1 MEREIPPMTSVDP
14 LAYATAARLARL
26 SREELI
32 ERLIESEETM
42 HAIRSGDVDA
52 LVVDT
57 PLGDRVFTLESAER
71 PYRTFVE
78 EMQEG
83 VATVSSAGI
92 VLYCNRSFSN
102 MISLPYGRAIG
113 SLVFDFVRSGD
124 REQMN
129 TLLGPSVSQ
138 SRRVELMLQRE
149 GAPPLPVQITTHP
162 LADDKDG
169 VTGLVVTD
177 LSDRYQHEAI
187 VAQRSRELEESNRR
201 MVAFSYSISHDLK
214 APLRA
219 IRGYIDALVEDCGER
234 LDAGGIE
241 YADRIARAADR
252 MDSLIA
258 DLLSYSRLGQVDLA
272 HVPVALVDVVE
283 TAVNELEP
291 TIAETGAVVE
301 RAVPP
306 SLPRVR
312 AHAPS
317 LIQAITN
324 LVGNA
329 LKFVKPGETPHVRI
343 TGEADERCVRL
354 LIQDHGI
361 GIAPEHHERIFGVF
375 ERLHTRGPYAG
386 SGVGLAMVKMAVE
399 RMGGRVGLESAVG
412 SGSRFWIELP
422 ALPR

>member
-1 MEREIPPMTSVDP
+1 MASSLDP
-14 LAYATAARLARL
+14 RLAPQTDPRLHRL
-26 SREELI
+26 SREELM
-32 ERLIESEETM
+32 ERLLESEETM
-42 HAIRSGDVDA
+42 RAIRTGEVDA

-57 PLGDRVFTLESAER
+57 PFGDRVFTLESAER

-78 EMQEG
+78 EMQQG
-83 VATVSSAGI
+83 VASVNPAGV
-92 VLYCNRSFSN
+92 VLYCNRSFSQ
-102 MISLPYGRAIG
+102 MICLPYGKAIG
-113 SLVFDFVRSGD
+113 SVVYDFVAPAD
-124 REQMN
+124 RELVG
-129 TLLGPSVSQ
+129 TLLGASGSEA
-138 SRRVELMLQRE
+138 RRVELMLQPG
-149 GAPPLPVQITTHP
+149 GAPPLAVQITTHP
-162 LADDKDG
+162 LANENDG
-169 VTGLVVTD
+169 VIGLVVTD
-177 LSDRYQHEAI
+177 LTDRHRQEAI

-201 MVAFSYSISHDLK
+201 MIAFSYSISHDLK

-234 LDAGGIE
+234 LDTGGLE

-258 DLLSYSRLGQVDLA
+258 DLLSYSRLGQIDLA
-272 HVPVALVDVVE
+272 HVPVALADVVE
-283 TAVNELEP
+283 TALAELEP

-301 RAVPP
+301 RAVST

-317 LIQAITN
+317 LGQAISN
-324 LVGNA
+324 LVANA
-329 LKFVKPGETPHVRI
+329 LKFVKPGETPRVRI
-343 TGEADERCVRL
+343 TGETENGLVRL
-354 LIQDHGI
+354 LIEDHGI

-399 RMGGRVGLESAVG
+399 RMGGRVGLESALE

-422 ALPR
+422 AVTR